1 MSSLKT
7 YLINDNGE
15 MKMKQHQGND
25 QIILKNT
32 LDDKRVQRRMSAIAR
47 NIKEKNFPSTY
58 VPPQV
63 VQSVSFSVKRNNN
76 VIPHPRQYLEK
87 TPTVNLREKIV
98 KLENEFVNVPKQ
110 KEYVMKES
118 VPREAVHKVRDAVVM
133 DEKQMKFFNKICKIV
148 GIHGQPH
155 GKTIPFERLDDP
167 YVIKELYAMQEKM
180 REVFPSSKLTA
191 LHTNAVKKQHFP
203 GVNMVRQIFKEMGY
217 RLKPIT
223 YSEGYLGSK
232 KLIRREYQILKL

>member
-25 QIILKNT
+25 QIVLKNT
-32 LDDKRVQRRMSAIAR
+32 LDDKRVQRRMSMMAR

-63 VQSVSFSVKRNNN
+63 VQTVSYSVKRNNN
-76 VIPHPRQYLEK
+76 SIPHPRQYLEK

-98 KLENEFVNVPKQ
+98 KLENEFVNAPKQ
-110 KEYVMKES
+110 REYVMKET
-118 VPREAVHKVRDAVVM
+118 VPRKRDLDDNFMM
-133 DEKQMKFFNKICKIV
+133 DEKQLKFFNKICKIV